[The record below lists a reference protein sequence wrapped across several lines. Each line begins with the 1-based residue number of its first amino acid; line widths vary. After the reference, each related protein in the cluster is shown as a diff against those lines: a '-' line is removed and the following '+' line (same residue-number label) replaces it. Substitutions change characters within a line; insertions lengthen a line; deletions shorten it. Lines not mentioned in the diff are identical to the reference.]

1 MQWDTDPTLTTRIH
15 LDAYAASRDGVLDS
29 LVADGTYS
37 LCMDRPARFVLPVA
51 KGALVMG
58 WSEADAE
65 EESCWKLYE
74 MVGASSAHA
83 RDSTGSSSGF
93 KEMVNSKHSSG
104 YRRLTRVRPLEMMKG
119 KPTPAGSAVG
129 AAGRPARFYAGITAS
144 GQGEAPK
151 GQRLRH
157 PETIEIDEKG
167 PLLMKT
173 RGVKAGRWVGGKKE
187 SVVPPMPI

>member
-37 LCMDRPARFVLPVA
+37 LCMDRPARFVLPEA

-74 MVGASSAHA
+74 MVGAFSAHA

-93 KEMVNSKHSSG
+93 KELGWKPSTGACGASAAWTQSTTCCASASADG
-104 YRRLTRVRPLEMMKG
+104 ACTRASAEAWAT
-119 KPTPAGSAVG
+119 TPS
-129 AAGRPARFYAGITAS
+129 
-144 GQGEAPK
+144 
-151 GQRLRH
+151 
-157 PETIEIDEKG
+157 
-167 PLLMKT
+167 
-173 RGVKAGRWVGGKKE
+173 
-187 SVVPPMPI
+187 